1 MRQPFGDHMSS
12 TLAAAATA
20 ALSRPKLAI
29 ARDVL
34 ALTKPRL
41 TTLVLCT
48 AAGGMWLAPG
58 RHEAVAALALL
69 LGTAAMVGAANAL
82 NNYLEV
88 DVDALMRRT
97 RDRPLPAGRLDSSV
111 AGALGIGLSSLAL
124 PALAIYTN
132 ALTIELGAL
141 ALFVYV
147 GIYTPLKRHTT
158 LALFVGA
165 VPGAI
170 PPLMGWTAVTGRLD
184 AGGIALFALLFCW
197 QLPHFVAISMYLKE
211 DYARGGL
218 RVFALVHGE
227 RRAKSWIAG
236 CTLALVPVSLLLVP
250 LGLAGRL
257 YAATALVSGAALSA
271 YAVAGVLDRCASTA
285 WARRFFLCTLVYL
298 VVLFLVL
305 IAGAP

>member
-1 MRQPFGDHMSS
+1 VIDMSS
-12 TLAAAATA
+12 PAAAAATA
-20 ALSRPKLAI
+20 ALPRPKLAI

-41 TTLVLCT
+41 TLLVVCT

-69 LGTAAMVGAANAL
+69 LGTGAVVGAANAL
-82 NNYLEV
+82 NNYLEI

-97 RDRPLPAGRLDSSV
+97 RDRPLPAGRLDPSV

-124 PALAIYTN
+124 PALGICTN
-132 ALTIELGAL
+132 AVTAAL
-141 ALFVYV
+141 AAMALFVYV
-147 GIYTPLKRHTT
+147 GIYTPLKQHTT

-170 PPLMGWTAVTGRLD
+170 PPLMGWTAVTGRVD

-197 QLPHFVAISMYLKE
+197 QLPHFLAISIYLKE

-218 RVFALVHGE
+218 RVFAVVHGE
-227 RRAKSWIAG
+227 RRAKLWIAG
-236 CTLALVPVSLLLVP
+236 CTFALVAVSLLLVP
-250 LGLAGRL
+250 LGLAGRV
-257 YAATALVSGAALSA
+257 YAALALVSGVALCA
-271 YAVAGVLDRCASTA
+271 YAVAGVVDGCASTA
-285 WARRFFLCTLVYL
+285 WARKFFLCTLVYL
-298 VVLFLVL
+298 TLLFAVL
-305 IAGAP
+305 IAGAR